1 MNIKKSILLRVRLAF
16 LFVALFAV
24 AIMARIVNIQ
34 MVEGAKWVQMAEDIG
49 LQFRE
54 VKATR
59 GNIYSDNGSLMAT
72 SVPYF
77 KLALDPSIAS
87 EETYKRSIDSLAFL
101 LSDHFKDRPT
111 SEYKRRINNARMQKK
126 QYVLLNAGLINYQD
140 KKKMQNWPLFREG
153 RLRGGVVFEK
163 VDKRIHPFSRLGFRT
178 IGFINENGHSR
189 GLEFSFNDELSGTDG
204 KALYQKMAGGNWK
217 PVYDASEV
225 RPSHGNDI
233 ETTIDINLQD
243 VSESALLKALVEND
257 AEYGSVIVMEVA
269 TGEIKA
275 ISNLSR
281 SRKGVYGETY
291 NYAVASQ
298 GATEPGSTFKLA
310 SMIALLED
318 GGIEPTDSID
328 AGNGKHKFYNA
339 NMTDHKPGGYGMIT
353 VQEAFEKSSNIAISK
368 LVDER
373 FGLKPQR
380 FVDYLHSMGIG
391 QPLGFQMVGEGMPV
405 IKRPDDPT
413 WSGTTLPWMSIG
425 YEVKLTPLQT
435 LAYYNAVANNGKLI
449 QPIIVRRTL
458 NAGKTQ
464 EQFTAKVLN
473 PKICSE
479 ETLLKVQSML
489 EGVVDHGTASNIKD
503 SYYKIAGKTG
513 TAQSLNAEGRGY
525 SREYYTSFAG
535 YFPADKPKY
544 SCIVIINKPK
554 GFRQYGGDMAAPVFK
569 QIADKIY
576 ARDLEMHSPLPTE
589 FQVDNGV
596 FPLIQ
601 TGFYEDLRMLCNTFG
616 ISNHNAPEMEEWV
629 SADRKSNAIEWQPRK
644 SQSDAIPD
652 VKGMTLRD
660 AIYLLENKGLKVEY
674 TGKGRVSSQ
683 SQPAGS
689 KVSRG
694 SHISIKLS

>member
-77 KLALDPSIAS
+77 RLALDPSIAS
-87 EETYKRSIDSLAFL
+87 EDTYKRSIDSLAFL

-111 SEYKRRINNARMQKK
+111 SDYKRRINNARVQRK

-140 KKKMQNWPLFREG
+140 KKKMQTWPLFREG

-189 GLEFSFNDELSGTDG
+189 GLEYSFNDELAGTDG

-243 VSESALLKALVEND
+243 VSESALLKALIEND
-257 AEYGSVIVMEVA
+257 AEYGSVIVMEVS

-281 SRKGVYGETY
+281 SSKGVYGETY

-328 AGNGKHKFYNA
+328 AGNGRHKFYNA

-380 FVDYLHSMGIG
+380 FVDYIHSMGIG

-405 IKRPDDPT
+405 IKRPEDPT

-464 EQFTAKVLN
+464 KQFNAKVLN
-473 PKICSE
+473 PMICSE
-479 ETLLKVQSML
+479 ETLLKVRSML

-513 TAQSLNAEGRGY
+513 TAQNLNAEGKGY

-544 SCIVIINKPK
+544 SCIVVINRPK

-644 SQSDAIPD
+644 ASADAIPD

-660 AIYLLENKGLKVEY
+660 AIYILENKGLKVEY

-689 KVSRG
+689 KVLKG
-694 SHISIKLS
+694 TQISIKLS